1 MAQDCKTCIW
11 WDPDFEVC
19 VNVDWH
25 ACPNNGN
32 CDEDDLPE
40 GYEQIYDEPDDYYQ
54 EIGYDPYLGCYTED
68 C

>member
-1 MAQDCKTCIW
+1 MARDCRTCIS

-25 ACPNNGN
+25 ACPDVAGN

-40 GYEQIYDEPDDYYQ
+40 GYEQIYDEPDDL
-54 EIGYDPYLGCYTED
+54 ELGFDPYLGCYTED